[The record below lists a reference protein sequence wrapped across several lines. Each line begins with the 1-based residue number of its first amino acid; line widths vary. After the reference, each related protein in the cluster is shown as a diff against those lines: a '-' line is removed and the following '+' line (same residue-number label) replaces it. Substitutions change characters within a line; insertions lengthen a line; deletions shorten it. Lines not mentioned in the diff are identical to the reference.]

1 MQDRVLL
8 VDELDRALGVMDKL
22 EAHEKGVLHRA
33 FSAFVFREVDGQ
45 TQTLLQKR
53 ARAKYH
59 FGGLWTNTC
68 CGHPLEGE
76 TPAQAGM
83 RRLPEEMNFTCSLR
97 PTDSFI
103 YRAQSENKLFEHEL
117 DHVLVGRFE
126 AEAPPPNPDEAD
138 DARWISFDQLDHEL
152 ATAPHEFTPWFPL
165 AYAIARKYPR

>member
-1 MQDRVLL
+1 LQDRVLL
-8 VDELDRALGVMDKL
+8 VDELDRPLGLMEKL

-33 FSAFVFREVDGQ
+33 FSAFVFREVDGV

-103 YRAQSENKLFEHEL
+103 YKAQSENALYEHEL
-117 DHVLVGRFE
+117 DHVLVGRFADE
-126 AEAPPPNPDEAD
+126 PPAPNPAEADG
-138 DARWISFDQLDHEL
+138 ARWITLEELDQEL
-152 ATAPHEFTPWFPL
+152 SANPGAFTPWFAL
-165 AYAIARKYPR
+165 AYAIARKYTR